1 MKKLLDKL
9 ERNGR
14 AYYEEHKAMA
24 YLLAFCIIVALVLSI
39 RFIGSILVTLVVAL
53 AMILCATII
62 VVSIIDDMKKK

>member
-1 MKKLLDKL
+1 MKKFLNKL
-9 ERNGR
+9 EQNGR

-39 RFIGSILVTLVVAL
+39 RFIGAMLVTLVVAL

-62 VVSIIDDMKKK
+62 IMSIFDNMKKK

>member
-14 AYYEEHKAMA
+14 AYYEEHKVMV